1 MLSSAPPAALETT
14 TGYLEGSPEV
24 GMSGGA
30 VVDLHCGLLGI
41 IKDKSPLGVGGELV
55 RLTQPVV
62 DRVLD
67 AIAQFERKGRTPM
80 RQ

>member
-1 MLSSAPPAALETT
+1 MLASAPPAALETA
-14 TGYLEGSPEV
+14 TGYLDNSPEQ

-41 IKDKSPLGVGGELV
+41 IKAKSVLGVGGELV

-62 DRVLD
+62 DRVLA
-67 AIAQFERKGRTPM
+67 AIAQCERNGRVPVE
-80 RQ
+80 Q